1 MYYEYDDDWDDY
13 DEDNNEVEY
22 DEYGDKVVRPSWS
35 ESYLNTLGMS
45 LSDF

>member
-1 MYYEYDDDWDDY
+1 MYYEYDDDWNDY
-13 DEDNNEVEY
+13 DEDDNEVEY
-22 DEYGDKVVRPSWS
+22 DDKVVRPSWS